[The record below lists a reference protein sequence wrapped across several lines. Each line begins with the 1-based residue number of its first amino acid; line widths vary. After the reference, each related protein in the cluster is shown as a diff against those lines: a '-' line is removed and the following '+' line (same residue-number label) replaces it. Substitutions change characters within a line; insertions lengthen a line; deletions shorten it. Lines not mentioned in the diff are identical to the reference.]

1 MGQRQGPTLW
11 TALQAETRPETT
23 VAVDFFG
30 SQVQFIDHLRP
41 IWDALPEQYRGK
53 FHTAIP
59 PYRQVYNRGRASRST
74 LPDLVCV
81 SAIGDLKKVSVRRNP
96 VRIEGSLVRYQPLA
110 PTVLFEHGA
119 GFSFH
124 GSGHNNGSYA
134 GGSERNSALCLPATN
149 SYVQSAN
156 QKAYPH
162 IPSPIVGC
170 PKLDRLVKIPHPKND
185 RPVVCVSF
193 HWDCKVCPETRWAFS
208 WYGSALRQLSQ
219 HPQFELVAHG
229 HPRMRGF
236 WEAWYRAQS
245 IEFIPEF
252 EDVVRRADIYV
263 NDSSSTLYEFAA
275 TGRPVVTL
283 NAPWYRRDVNHGLR
297 FWEHADVG
305 IQVDHPDDLETA
317 ILKTIAHP
325 DRAARDVAVEAVYPH
340 LGQSAA
346 RAATV
351 LLNLLDPSTI
361 KAPAVVGP

>member
-1 MGQRQGPTLW
+1 
-11 TALQAETRPETT
+11 
-23 VAVDFFG
+23 
-30 SQVQFIDHLRP
+30 
-41 IWDALPEQYRGK
+41 
-53 FHTAIP
+53 
-59 PYRQVYNRGRASRST
+59 
-74 LPDLVCV
+74 
-81 SAIGDLKKVSVRRNP
+81 
-96 VRIEGSLVRYQPLA
+96 
-110 PTVLFEHGA
+110 
-119 GFSFH
+119 
-124 GSGHNNGSYA
+124 
-134 GGSERNSALCLPATN
+134 
-149 SYVQSAN
+149 
-156 QKAYPH
+156 
-162 IPSPIVGC
+162 
-170 PKLDRLVKIPHPKND
+170 
-185 RPVVCVSF
+185 
-193 HWDCKVCPETRWAFS
+193 
-208 WYGSALRQLSQ
+208 
-219 HPQFELVAHG
+219 
-229 HPRMRGF
+229 MRGF